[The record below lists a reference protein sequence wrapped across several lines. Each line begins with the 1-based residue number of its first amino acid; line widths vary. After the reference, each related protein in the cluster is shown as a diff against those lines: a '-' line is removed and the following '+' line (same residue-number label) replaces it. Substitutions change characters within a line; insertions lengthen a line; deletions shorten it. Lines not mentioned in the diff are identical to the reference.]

1 MIFRWD
7 LFILLSMIFFH
18 IVDDYTLQGIMK
30 SLKQK
35 QWWKDNSS
43 DSLYKYDYIMVLLM
57 HSFSWTFM
65 IMIPISIAAMTY
77 YTFRWNILAYI
88 INMII
93 HTIVDDLKAN
103 KRKINL
109 ITDQTIHLIQI
120 FVTWFLI
127 IYL

>member
-1 MIFRWD
+1 MIFRWN
-7 LFILLSMIFFH
+7 LFILLSMIFLH
-18 IVDDYTLQGIMK
+18 IIDDYTLQGIMK

-35 QWWKDNSS
+35 QWWKDNAS

-65 IMIPISIAAMTY
+65 IMIPISIAAMMY
-77 YTFRWNILAYI
+77 YTFKWNISAYI

-93 HTIVDDLKAN
+93 HAIVDDLKAN

-109 ITDQTIHLIQI
+109 IVDQTIHLIQI
-120 FVTWFLI
+120 FVTWFFI

>member
-1 MIFRWD
+1 MIFRYD

-35 QWWKDNSS
+35 QWWKDNAS
-43 DSLYKYDYIMVLLM
+43 DSLYKYDYIMALLM

-65 IMIPISIAAMTY
+65 IMIPISIAAMIY
-77 YTFRWNILAYI
+77 YTFRWNVLAYI

-93 HTIVDDLKAN
+93 HAIVDDLKAN

-109 ITDQTIHLIQI
+109 ITDQTIHLI
-120 FVTWFLI
+120 
-127 IYL
+127 